1 MPILGI
7 GIDAVEV
14 ERVKLLLK
22 RYGNRFLSKVFQ
34 PEEIGY
40 CMKQPN
46 PEQHLAVRYAA
57 REAVAKA
64 LGVGFGMGIKWSDI
78 YVVREANGVPK
89 VKLQGAAAKLAFEMG
104 VEKIWI
110 SLSHTQ
116 NIAVAVAVLEG

>member
-14 ERVKLLLK
+14 ERIKVLLE

-40 CMKQPN
+40 CMRQPN
-46 PEQHLAVRYAA
+46 PEQHLAVRYAV

-64 LGVGFGMGIKWSDI
+64 LGTGFGMGVRWSDI

-89 VKLQGAAAKLAFEMG
+89 VRLQGMAAKLAFEKG
-104 VEKIWI
+104 VERVWI

-116 NIAVAVAVLEG
+116 NIAIAVAVLEG